1 MLAQR
6 AATRHEHK
14 GPAGFP
20 PPGRKSEVCPQQGS
34 KGKNMGTKNRKEKP
48 LALRIRKGR
57 ASLTQTEEGRKVK
70 QPKKKKVK

>member
-1 MLAQR
+1 
-6 AATRHEHK
+6 
-14 GPAGFP
+14 
-20 PPGRKSEVCPQQGS
+20 
-34 KGKNMGTKNRKEKP
+34 MGTKNRKEKP